1 MGSFSRT
8 QSPVLVMPPSTAH
21 QAAFGMPM
29 FSHQPS
35 PLSRPGPYTPSASR
49 FQQQQQEQPILASSS
64 LTKGRKRSRD
74 EAAINLDVEEAKLE
88 TIEPVTEAED
98 EWVYGPGMVLI
109 KKSQAYVSE
118 AGSQSGT
125 WVEEKIAQDELHRNE
140 EARAFNQQER
150 PSLRSA
156 KSQRLDMN
164 SYTLPSATQ
173 SSSTRDIND
182 AATATPS
189 LPSTSQPVIDNF
201 TLHLG
206 IGWSRV
212 NSNEHSEAAA
222 RGWARYI
229 ENHFPINN
237 VQIQLESKG
246 LQSYLV
252 EASEG
257 FFLFAED
264 LQRGQFVSRDLNQT
278 FQNLRASP
286 PVFEGLEVMIA
297 AGTPQ
302 PTPSHDVDVE
312 MA

>member
-8 QSPVLVMPPSTAH
+8 QSPVLVMPPSNVH
-21 QAAFGMPM
+21 QPAFGMPV

-35 PLSRPGPYTPSASR
+35 PLSRPGPYTPSAAR
-49 FQQQQQEQPILASSS
+49 FQQQEQPILASSS
-64 LTKGRKRSRD
+64 ASKGRKRSRD

-88 TIEPVTEAED
+88 TIEPVKEAED

-125 WVEEKIAQDELHRNE
+125 WVEEKVAQEELHRNA
-140 EARAFNQQER
+140 EARAFDQQER
-150 PSLRSA
+150 PSLRSN
-156 KSQRLDMN
+156 KSQRLDMT
-164 SYTLPSATQ
+164 SFSMPSASQ
-173 SSSTRDIND
+173 PSPTRDIND
-182 AATATPS
+182 ATAIAPA
-189 LPSTSQPVIDNF
+189 LPNPTSQPVIDNF

-278 FQNLRASP
+278 FQNLRSSP
-286 PVFEGLEVMIA
+286 PVFEGLEVMTA

-302 PTPSHDVDVE
+302 PTSSPDVD
-312 MA
+312 MAMA

>member
-8 QSPVLVMPPSTAH
+8 QSPVLAMPPSAAH
-21 QAAFGMPM
+21 QPAFGMPM
-29 FSHQPS
+29 FAHQPS
-35 PLSRPGPYTPSASR
+35 PLGRPGPYTPSAAR
-49 FQQQQQEQPILASSS
+49 FQQFQQPLQPVMPQS
-64 LTKGRKRSRD
+64 KGRKRSRD

-88 TIEPVTEAED
+88 TIEPVKEPED
-98 EWVYGPGMVLI
+98 EWVFGEGMVLI
-109 KKSQAYVSE
+109 KKSQAYVAE

-125 WVEEKIAQDELHRNE
+125 WLEEKAAIEEACKNE

-150 PSLRSA
+150 PSLRSN
-156 KSQRLDMN
+156 KSQRLDM
-164 SYTLPSATQ
+164 STFSAPTDKR
-173 SSSTRDIND
+173 SSPTRDISD
-182 AATATPS
+182 ATVVASGLSADAG
-189 LPSTSQPVIDNF
+189 SQPIIDNF

-206 IGWSRV
+206 IGWSRI
-212 NSNEHSEAAA
+212 SNDEHREAAA

-237 VQIQLESKG
+237 VQIQLESRG

-264 LQRGQFVSRDLNQT
+264 LQRGQFVSRDLNQA
-278 FQNLRASP
+278 FQNLKASP
-286 PVFEGLEVMIA
+286 PVFEGLEVMNA

-302 PTPSHDVDVE
+302 PTSSQDVE
-312 MA
+312 MAMA